1 MDPTCV
7 PIFKEIWEGED
18 FFVDLVWNDPVVYY
32 QNKFF
37 CLSTGIVGDY
47 SVYYMEYFLCSVHL
61 TVNEK
66 LVVTAGRDGGL
77 QNMEVLGMMQLRVTD
92 PQCGCILI
100 TIDNQDDRP
109 IQFQVWVTMV
119 DDIMSSLHTD
129 PSKCWQEVVYQ
140 RERDWS
146 KTSQSVISYQQ
157 WHRSVKMAVT
167 NSGWSFTTTI

>member
-1 MDPTCV
+1 
-7 PIFKEIWEGED
+7 
-18 FFVDLVWNDPVVYY
+18 VWRVSVVYY

-37 CLSTGIVGDY
+37 CLSTGTVGDY

-109 IQFQVWVTMV
+109 IQFQV
-119 DDIMSSLHTD
+119 
-129 PSKCWQEVVYQ
+129 
-140 RERDWS
+140 
-146 KTSQSVISYQQ
+146 
-157 WHRSVKMAVT
+157 
-167 NSGWSFTTTI
+167 